1 MRQRSK
7 AEWREGGG
15 RVVFLALPS
24 LGLYNGTPE
33 MLAFHRY
40 LLCLSP
46 DQAALHRHSASS
58 QRPYPW
64 GQTPHPS
71 LLPVPFPVGLILTL
85 AQGKS
90 TESPREGQHQHGA
103 DSFSELCPPRR
114 AGGKAP
120 GAACL
125 TKGSRGPALPHQL
138 HGWGET
144 SFGQAVAAHLVQ
156 RTDGPASSG
165 CGCQSLTL
173 AHLCSS
179 APVSG
184 DCLSIRRV

>member
-33 MLAFHRY
+33 MRAFHRY

-90 TESPREGQHQHGA
+90 TESPRDGQHQHGA
-103 DSFSELCPPRR
+103 ASFSELCPPPQGRR
-114 AGGKAP
+114 K
-120 GAACL
+120 GARCC
-125 TKGSRGPALPHQL
+125 LPHQGL
-138 HGWGET
+138 QRSSSASPAPWLGERPALAKLWLLVL
-144 SFGQAVAAHLVQ
+144 FKGLMARHPRGVAAS
-156 RTDGPASSG
+156 P
-165 CGCQSLTL
+165 
-173 AHLCSS
+173 
-179 APVSG
+179 
-184 DCLSIRRV
+184 